1 MSRRPLA
8 LQRISRRGLISS
20 AVLAGVLSAS
30 GVAVQARERRGVLRL
45 GLSGSLP
52 GWDPRAGRGSLA
64 RVALSGAVYETLT
77 EITAAGEL
85 TGELAESWE
94 PGEGAAVWTVTLR
107 GGTAFHDGS
116 PVTAGDVI
124 ASLALH
130 RDGSP
135 AAPILRAV
143 QDMRALTPRQIRF
156 RLDAP
161 DANFPL
167 RLADPHLVVAP
178 GGRFD
183 GIGSGLYRL
192 AEFLPDERLRLMRVD
207 DHWRDNRAGWF
218 EALVLRAMPDPVART
233 AALIAGHVDAVDFP
247 AGFEARRGLSVT
259 AADGYGVALLPE
271 AACSALA
278 AGLPVVPGAPD
289 EPLIA
294 AAEGYGDP
302 DLGGVLYGQGLDT
315 LVPAAGGIGAVAGH
329 LPFLIGHSDRLRHD
343 GIGSMGPMDSGRIA
357 ERWWFA

>member
-30 GVAVQARERRGVLRL
+30 GMAVQARERRGVLRL

-77 EITAAGEL
+77 EITASGEL
-85 TGELAESWE
+85 TGELAENWE
-94 PGEGAAVWTVTLR
+94 PSEGAAVWTVTLR
-107 GGTAFHDGS
+107 AGTAFHDGS

-143 QDMRALTPRQIRF
+143 QDMRALTARHIRF
-156 RLDAP
+156 QLAAP

-167 RLADPHLVVAP
+167 RLADPHLVVGP
-178 GGRFD
+178 EGRFD
-183 GIGSGLYRL
+183 GVGSGLYRV
-192 AEFLPDERLRLMRVD
+192 AEFLPGERLRLTRVE

-218 EALVLRAMPDPVART
+218 EALVLRAMPDPAART
-233 AALIAGHVDAVDFP
+233 AALLAGHVDAVDFP
-247 AGFEARRGLSVT
+247 AGFEARRGLRLT
-259 AADGYGVALLPE
+259 AAEGYGVALSPE
-271 AACSALA
+271 VASAALA
-278 AGLPVVPGAPD
+278 AGLPVIPGAPD

-302 DLGGVLYGQGLDT
+302 ALGGGLYGQGLDS
-315 LVPAAGGIGAVAGH
+315 LIPAAADPAPVAGH

-343 GIGSMGPMDSGRIA
+343 GIGSLAPMDSGRIA